1 MQRKYAVML
10 VAIAALASAVF
21 VIVYSS
27 MFVQTKVQTDS
38 DNSKSTSS
46 PKLIL
51 QPPLGNLNITVAQD
65 DQRVDLVMP
74 TFSNPTNITNP
85 LFPISNLHSAILLGN
100 VEGEPFRTETTL
112 LPDTRI
118 IEWEGQKVETLVSQY
133 VAFIDGR
140 IEEVALDHYAQ
151 ADDGSVW
158 YFGEDVFNYED
169 GVVADTEGTWFAGK
183 DGPAA
188 LIMPSKPKVGDVFRP
203 ENIPNLV
210 FEEVTITSVDLT
222 VDGPLG
228 PVYGAILSKELHMDG
243 FTEDKYFA
251 PGYGEFSTGTEEGD
265 LEAIALVISRN
276 IVNIGMLYAHLS
288 EHQD

>member
-1 MQRKYAVML
+1 M
-10 VAIAALASAVF
+10 
-21 VIVYSS
+21 
-27 MFVQTKVQTDS
+27 
-38 DNSKSTSS
+38 
-46 PKLIL
+46 
-51 QPPLGNLNITVAQD
+51 NITVAQD

-74 TFSNPTNITNP
+74 TFSNPTYITNP

-169 GVVADTEGTWFAGK
+169 GVVTDTEGTWFGLQARTAQ
-183 DGPAA
+183 P
-188 LIMPSKPKVGDVFRP
+188 R
-203 ENIPNLV
+203 
-210 FEEVTITSVDLT
+210 
-222 VDGPLG
+222 
-228 PVYGAILSKELHMDG
+228 
-243 FTEDKYFA
+243 
-251 PGYGEFSTGTEEGD
+251 
-265 LEAIALVISRN
+265 
-276 IVNIGMLYAHLS
+276 
-288 EHQD
+288 